1 VIFFIKSFFGVFMK
15 YEYQLTLRLSTDIA
29 EALRNRANLSKRS
42 LTAEITNILKQ
53 TVERDKEENT
63 ETKLRAI
70 IANAE
75 SVLSSLK

>member
-1 VIFFIKSFFGVFMK
+1 MK